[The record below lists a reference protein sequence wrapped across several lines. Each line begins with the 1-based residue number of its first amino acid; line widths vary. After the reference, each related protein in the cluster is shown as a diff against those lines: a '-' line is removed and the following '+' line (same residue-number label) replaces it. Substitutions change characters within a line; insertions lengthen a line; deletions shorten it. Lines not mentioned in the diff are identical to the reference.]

1 MPRLSVL
8 LFGAFCMSTFV
19 TAAHA
24 DTDAGAALESIA
36 HLDNYQVVELRRYD
50 IAPGQR
56 DRFVRYFDAYFP
68 EAFEQLD
75 CMVFGQFED
84 RAAPTKFVWLRGY
97 RDINARPIVDAAFY
111 YGPVWRE
118 HRAKVNALFPGASD
132 NVLLL
137 RPLNA
142 NTGVTV
148 LPAVDP
154 VDEPHGARGV
164 AVAQIFAVRKGDED
178 AFAQRAQAAFA
189 RYTSAQV
196 HPAGVLVTL
205 DVPNNFPQL
214 PIRTDGPFLVW
225 LGLVENDA
233 ALKNFEAQAS
243 QVERSLEGTGMLRGT
258 PERLVL
264 DPTPRSRL
272 RWWPAADAKK
282 LPTRETV
289 RVERSEARLR
299 EVETPEVPRHMALR
313 LRASGATLS
322 ANGYSRESS
331 RSSP

>member
-1 MPRLSVL
+1 MLR
-8 LFGAFCMSTFV
+8 
-19 TAAHA
+19 AALVF
-24 DTDAGAALESIA
+24 AGALCMTAWTAPAQAGTDVHAAMESVA
-36 HLDNYQVVELRRYD
+36 HLKDYQVVELRRYD

-118 HRAKVNALFPGASD
+118 HRVEVNALFPGASD
-132 NVLLL
+132 DVLLL

-142 NTGVTV
+142 NTGVAV

-154 VDEPHGARGV
+154 VDESQGAHGV
-164 AVAQIFAVRKGDED
+164 VVAQIFAVRKGDED
-178 AFAQRAQAAFA
+178 AFAAKAQTAFTGYGEA
-189 RYTSAQV
+189 GVR
-196 HPAGVLVTL
+196 PAGVLVTL

-225 LGLVENDA
+225 LGVVENDVALRRFEPLA
-233 ALKNFEAQAS
+233 A
-243 QVERSLEGTGMLRGT
+243 QVEHSLLDTGMLRAT

-272 RWWPAADAKK
+272 RWWP
-282 LPTRETV
+282 PTQR
-289 RVERSEARLR
+289 
-299 EVETPEVPRHMALR
+299 
-313 LRASGATLS
+313 GS
-322 ANGYSRESS
+322 AQ
-331 RSSP
+331 

>member
-1 MPRLSVL
+1 
-8 LFGAFCMSTFV
+8 MSTFV
-19 TAAHA
+19 TAAYA
-24 DTDAGAALESIA
+24 DTDTRAALESVA
-36 HLDNYQVVELRRYD
+36 HLNNYQVVELRRYD

-97 RDINARPIVDAAFY
+97 HDINARPIADAAFY

-118 HRAKVNALFPGASD
+118 HRVKVNALFPGESD

-154 VDEPHGARGV
+154 VDDSHHARGV
-164 AVAQIFAVRKGDED
+164 AVAQIFAVKKGDED
-178 AFAQRAQAAFA
+178 AFAERAQAAFK
-189 RYTSAQV
+189 RYASAQV

-233 ALKNFEAQAS
+233 ALKHFEPLATD
-243 QVERSLEGTGMLRGT
+243 VERSLESTGMLRGT

-272 RWWPAADAKK
+272 RWWPASDTK
-282 LPTRETV
+282 
-289 RVERSEARLR
+289 
-299 EVETPEVPRHMALR
+299 
-313 LRASGATLS
+313 S
-322 ANGYSRESS
+322 A
-331 RSSP
+331 P

>member
-1 MPRLSVL
+1 
-8 LFGAFCMSTFV
+8 MSTCIPF
-19 TAAHA
+19 AQAE
-24 DTDAGAALESIA
+24 TDASAALESVA
-36 HLDNYQVVELRRYD
+36 HLNGYPVVELRRYD

-56 DRFVRYFDAYFP
+56 GRFVRYFDTYFP

-97 RDINARPIVDAAFY
+97 HDINARPIVDSAFY

-118 HRAKVNALFPGASD
+118 HRVKVNALFPGESD

-137 RPLNA
+137 RPL
-142 NTGVTV
+142 TPQTEIPV
-148 LPAVDP
+148 LPSVDP
-154 VDEPHGARGV
+154 VDEPRGAQGV
-164 AVAQIFAVRKGDED
+164 MMVQIFPVKKGEED
-178 AFAQRAQAAFA
+178 AFATRAQSAFT
-189 RYTSAQV
+189 RYKSANV

-225 LGLVENDA
+225 LGIVEDDA
-233 ALKNFEAQAS
+233 ALKQFEPLAS
-243 QVERSLEGTGMLRGT
+243 QAERALTDSGMLRGA

-272 RWWPAADAKK
+272 RWSPGPD
-282 LPTRETV
+282 EG
-289 RVERSEARLR
+289 S
-299 EVETPEVPRHMALR
+299 TP
-313 LRASGATLS
+313 
-322 ANGYSRESS
+322 
-331 RSSP
+331 

>member
-1 MPRLSVL
+1 
-8 LFGAFCMSTFV
+8 MSPFV
-19 TAAHA
+19 TAAHSTT
-24 DTDAGAALESIA
+24 DTGAALDSVA
-36 HLDNYQVVELRRYD
+36 HLTDYKVVELRRYD

-56 DRFVRYFDAYFP
+56 DRFVSYFDAYFP

-97 RDINARPIVDAAFY
+97 HDINARPIVDAAFY

-118 HRAKVNALFPGASD
+118 HRIKVNALFPGESD

-137 RPLNA
+137 RPLA
-142 NTGVTV
+142 PLAGVPV

-154 VDEPHGARGV
+154 VDEPGGARGV
-164 AVAQIFAVRKGDED
+164 VVAQIFAVKKGEEA
-178 AFAQRAQAAFA
+178 AFAQRAQAAFR
-189 RYTSAQV
+189 RYDEAKV

-225 LGLVENDA
+225 LGVVENDSALEGFETSA
-233 ALKNFEAQAS
+233 A
-243 QVERSLEGTGMLRGT
+243 QVEGELEGTDMLRGA

-272 RWWPAADAKK
+272 RWWPAPEAK
-282 LPTRETV
+282 P
-289 RVERSEARLR
+289 
-299 EVETPEVPRHMALR
+299 
-313 LRASGATLS
+313 
-322 ANGYSRESS
+322 
-331 RSSP
+331 

>member
-1 MPRLSVL
+1 MT
-8 LFGAFCMSTFV
+8 AFITP
-19 TAAHA
+19 AIA
-24 DTDAGAALESIA
+24 DTDTHAALDSVA
-36 HLDNYQVVELRRYD
+36 HLDDYQVVELRRYD

-56 DRFVRYFDAYFP
+56 DRFVRYFDTYFP

-84 RAAPTKFVWLRGY
+84 RAAPTRFVWLRGY
-97 RDINARPIVDAAFY
+97 RDINARPIADAAFY

-118 HRAKVNALFPGASD
+118 HRVKVNALFPGASD

-137 RPLNA
+137 RPLNT

-154 VDEPHGARGV
+154 VDEPHGAQGV
-164 AVAQIFAVRKGDED
+164 AVVQIFAVKKGDED
-178 AFAQRAQAAFA
+178 VFAQRAQAVFKSYEGAK
-189 RYTSAQV
+189 V

-225 LGLVENDA
+225 LGVVENDA
-233 ALKNFEAQAS
+233 ALKRFEARAL
-243 QVERSLEGTGMLRGT
+243 QVEQELEGTGMLRGT

-272 RWWPAADAKK
+272 RWWPVADAK
-282 LPTRETV
+282 P
-289 RVERSEARLR
+289 
-299 EVETPEVPRHMALR
+299 
-313 LRASGATLS
+313 
-322 ANGYSRESS
+322 
-331 RSSP
+331 

>member
-1 MPRLSVL
+1 
-8 LFGAFCMSTFV
+8 MSTFV

-24 DTDAGAALESIA
+24 DTDTRAALESVA
-36 HLDNYQVVELRRYD
+36 HLNNYQVVELRRYD

-97 RDINARPIVDAAFY
+97 HDINARPIADAAFY

-118 HRAKVNALFPGASD
+118 HRTKVNALFPGASD

-137 RPLNA
+137 RPL
-142 NTGVTV
+142 TPQTEIPV

-164 AVAQIFAVRKGDED
+164 GVVQIFAVKKGNED
-178 AFAQRAQAAFA
+178 AFAQRATAAFA
-189 RYTSAQV
+189 RYEGAKV
-196 HPAGVLVTL
+196 RPAGVLVTL
-205 DVPNNFPQL
+205 DVSNNFPQL

-225 LGLVENDA
+225 LGVVEDDA
-233 ALKNFEAQAS
+233 ALKDFEALAS
-243 QVERSLEGTGMLRGT
+243 QVEHSLEATGMLRGT

-272 RWWPAADAKK
+272 RWWPVADAKAA
-282 LPTRETV
+282 P
-289 RVERSEARLR
+289 
-299 EVETPEVPRHMALR
+299 
-313 LRASGATLS
+313 
-322 ANGYSRESS
+322 
-331 RSSP
+331 

>member
-1 MPRLSVL
+1 MPRLSAL
-8 LFGAFCMSTFV
+8 LLGAFCMSALV

-24 DTDAGAALESIA
+24 DADTRAARESVA
-36 HLDNYQVVELRRYD
+36 HLTDYQVVELRRYD

-68 EAFEQLD
+68 EAFEQLG

-84 RAAPTKFVWLRGY
+84 RAAPTRFVWLRGY
-97 RDINARPIVDAAFY
+97 HDINARPIADAAFY

-118 HRAKVNALFPGASD
+118 HRVKVNALFPGASD

-148 LPAVDP
+148 LPVVDP
-154 VDEPHGARGV
+154 VDEPQRARGV
-164 AVAQIFAVRKGDED
+164 VVAQIFAVKKGDED
-178 AFAQRAQAAFA
+178 TFAERAQAAFT
-189 RYTSAQV
+189 RYVGAKV

-225 LGLVENDA
+225 LGVVEDDA
-233 ALKNFEAQAS
+233 ALTRFRDLASDVEHSLAQ
-243 QVERSLEGTGMLRGT
+243 TGMLRGT

-272 RWWPAADAKK
+272 RWWPVADAK
-282 LPTRETV
+282 P
-289 RVERSEARLR
+289 
-299 EVETPEVPRHMALR
+299 
-313 LRASGATLS
+313 
-322 ANGYSRESS
+322 
-331 RSSP
+331 

>member
-1 MPRLSVL
+1 
-8 LFGAFCMSTFV
+8 MSTFI
-19 TAAHA
+19 TASHA
-24 DTDAGAALESIA
+24 APDTRAALESVA
-36 HLDNYQVVELRRYD
+36 HLNNYQVIELRRYD

-97 RDINARPIVDAAFY
+97 HDINARPVADAAFY

-118 HRAKVNALFPGASD
+118 HRARVNALFPGASD

-137 RPLNA
+137 RPL
-142 NTGVTV
+142 TPQTEVPV

-164 AVAQIFAVRKGDED
+164 AVVQILAVKKGDED
-178 AFAQRAQAAFA
+178 AFAERAQEAFK
-189 RYTSAQV
+189 RYENAKV

-214 PIRTDGPFLVW
+214 PIRSDGPFLVW
-225 LGLVENDA
+225 LGVVEDDA
-233 ALKNFEAQAS
+233 ALKDFEVEAS
-243 QVERSLEGTGMLRGT
+243 QVEHALEGTGMLRGT

-272 RWWPAADAKK
+272 RWWPVADVK
-282 LPTRETV
+282 
-289 RVERSEARLR
+289 
-299 EVETPEVPRHMALR
+299 
-313 LRASGATLS
+313 
-322 ANGYSRESS
+322 
-331 RSSP
+331 SSP

>member
-1 MPRLSVL
+1 
-8 LFGAFCMSTFV
+8 MSTFV
-19 TAAHA
+19 TTAHA
-24 DTDAGAALESIA
+24 DTDTRAALESVA

-84 RAAPTKFVWLRGY
+84 RAAPTRFVWLRGY
-97 RDINARPIVDAAFY
+97 RDINARPIADAAFY

-118 HRAKVNALFPGASD
+118 HRVKVNALFPGASD

-137 RPLNA
+137 RPLTPQ
-142 NTGVTV
+142 TGIPV

-164 AVAQIFAVRKGDED
+164 VVAQIFAVKKGDED

-189 RYTSAQV
+189 RYQSMKL
-196 HPAGVLVTL
+196 HPGGVLVTL

-225 LGLVENDA
+225 LGVVENDA
-233 ALKNFEAQAS
+233 ALKRFEALAS
-243 QVERSLEGTGMLRGT
+243 DVERSLASTGMLRGA

-272 RWWPAADAKK
+272 RWWPVADAK
-282 LPTRETV
+282 
-289 RVERSEARLR
+289 S
-299 EVETPEVPRHMALR
+299 VP
-313 LRASGATLS
+313 
-322 ANGYSRESS
+322 
-331 RSSP
+331 

>member
-1 MPRLSVL
+1 
-8 LFGAFCMSTFV
+8 MSTFI
-19 TAAHA
+19 AAARA
-24 DTDAGAALESIA
+24 DTDTRAASESVA
-36 HLDNYQVVELRRYD
+36 HLSGYQVVELRRYD

-56 DRFVRYFDAYFP
+56 GRFVRYFDAYFP

-84 RAAPTKFVWLRGY
+84 RAAPTRFVWLRGY
-97 RDINARPIVDAAFY
+97 RDINARPIADAAFY

-137 RPLNA
+137 SPLTPQA
-142 NTGVTV
+142 EIPV

-154 VDEPHGARGV
+154 VDEPQGASGV
-164 AVAQIFAVRKGDED
+164 AVAQIFAVKKGDED
-178 AFAQRAQAAFA
+178 AFAQRAQAEFA
-189 RYTSAQV
+189 RYAGAKV

-214 PIRTDGPFLVW
+214 PVRTDGPFLVW
-225 LGLVENDA
+225 LGMVEDDA
-233 ALKNFEAQAS
+233 ALKDFEVVAS
-243 QVERSLEGTGMLRGT
+243 RVEHSLEATGMLRGT

-272 RWWPAADAKK
+272 RWWPVADAK
-282 LPTRETV
+282 
-289 RVERSEARLR
+289 
-299 EVETPEVPRHMALR
+299 
-313 LRASGATLS
+313 
-322 ANGYSRESS
+322 
-331 RSSP
+331 SSP

>member
-1 MPRLSVL
+1 
-8 LFGAFCMSTFV
+8 MSMFMTP
-19 TAAHA
+19 AHA
-24 DTDAGAALESIA
+24 DSAARAALESVA

-50 IAPGQR
+50 IACGQR

-97 RDINARPIVDAAFY
+97 HDINSRPIVDAAFY

-118 HRAKVNALFPGASD
+118 HRVKVNALFPGASD

-164 AVAQIFAVRKGDED
+164 VVAQIFAVKKGDED
-178 AFAQRAQAAFA
+178 AFAERAQAAFT
-189 RYTSAQV
+189 RYAGAKM

-214 PIRTDGPFLVW
+214 PVRTDGPFLVW
-225 LGLVENDA
+225 LGVVEDDA
-233 ALKNFEAQAS
+233 ALKHFEAFAS
-243 QVERSLEGTGMLRGT
+243 DVEHSLAETGMLRGT

-272 RWWPAADAKK
+272 RWWPVADAK
-282 LPTRETV
+282 P
-289 RVERSEARLR
+289 
-299 EVETPEVPRHMALR
+299 
-313 LRASGATLS
+313 
-322 ANGYSRESS
+322 
-331 RSSP
+331 

>member
-1 MPRLSVL
+1 
-8 LFGAFCMSTFV
+8 MSTFV
-19 TAAHA
+19 TTAHA
-24 DTDAGAALESIA
+24 NTDTRAALESVA
-36 HLDNYQVVELRRYD
+36 HLNNYQVIELRRYD

-97 RDINARPIVDAAFY
+97 RDINTRPIADAAFY

-118 HRAKVNALFPGASD
+118 HRTKVNTLFPGASD

-137 RPLNA
+137 RPLKPQ
-142 NTGVTV
+142 TEIPV

-154 VDEPHGARGV
+154 VDEPQGARGV
-164 AVAQIFAVRKGDED
+164 VVAQIFAVKKGDED
-178 AFAQRAQAAFA
+178 AFAQRVQAAFA
-189 RYTSAQV
+189 RYGKTGV
-196 HPAGVLVTL
+196 HSAGVLVTL

-225 LGLVENDA
+225 LGVVENDG
-233 ALKNFEAQAS
+233 ALKHFGVLAA
-243 QVERSLEGTGMLRGT
+243 QVEHSLEGTGLLRGA

-272 RWWPAADAKK
+272 RWWPAADAK
-282 LPTRETV
+282 
-289 RVERSEARLR
+289 
-299 EVETPEVPRHMALR
+299 
-313 LRASGATLS
+313 
-322 ANGYSRESS
+322 
-331 RSSP
+331 SSP

>member
-1 MPRLSVL
+1 MTRFATLLSGV
-8 LFGAFCMSTFV
+8 FCMAACLN
-19 TAAHA
+19 TARAT
-24 DTDAGAALESIA
+24 DTAAALESVA
-36 HLDNYQVVELRRYD
+36 HLNNYQVVELRRYD

-56 DRFVRYFDAYFP
+56 DRFVRYFDTYFP

-97 RDINARPIVDAAFY
+97 HDINARPIVDAAFY

-118 HRAKVNALFPGASD
+118 HRVKVNALFPGASD

-148 LPAVDP
+148 LPAIDP

-196 HPAGVLVTL
+196 HPAGALVTL

-214 PIRTDGPFLVW
+214 PIRTDGPFLV
-225 LGLVENDA
+225 
-233 ALKNFEAQAS
+233 
-243 QVERSLEGTGMLRGT
+243 
-258 PERLVL
+258 
-264 DPTPRSRL
+264 
-272 RWWPAADAKK
+272 
-282 LPTRETV
+282 
-289 RVERSEARLR
+289 
-299 EVETPEVPRHMALR
+299 
-313 LRASGATLS
+313 
-322 ANGYSRESS
+322 
-331 RSSP
+331 

>member
-8 LFGAFCMSTFV
+8 LLGAFCMSTFI
-19 TAAHA
+19 ASAHA
-24 DTDAGAALESIA
+24 DTDTRAALESVA
-36 HLDNYQVVELRRYD
+36 HLTNYPVVELRRYD

-56 DRFVRYFDAYFP
+56 ERFVRYFDAYFP

-97 RDINARPIVDAAFY
+97 HDINARPIVDAAFY

-118 HRAKVNALFPGASD
+118 HRTKVNALFPGASD

-137 RPLNA
+137 RPL
-142 NTGVTV
+142 TPQTEIPV

-154 VDEPHGARGV
+154 VDEAHGARGV
-164 AVAQIFAVRKGDED
+164 VVAQIFAVEKGDED
-178 AFAQRAQAAFA
+178 AFAQRAQAAFV
-189 RYTSAQV
+189 RYANAHV

-214 PIRTDGPFLVW
+214 PVRTDGPFLVW
-225 LGLVENDA
+225 LGVVENDA
-233 ALKNFEAQAS
+233 ALKDFEVLAS
-243 QVERSLEGTGMLRGT
+243 QIEQSLEDTGMLRGA

-272 RWWPAADAKK
+272 RWWPVADTK
-282 LPTRETV
+282 
-289 RVERSEARLR
+289 S
-299 EVETPEVPRHMALR
+299 TP
-313 LRASGATLS
+313 
-322 ANGYSRESS
+322 
-331 RSSP
+331 

>member
-1 MPRLSVL
+1 MAACL
-8 LFGAFCMSTFV
+8 T
-19 TAAHA
+19 TARA
-24 DTDAGAALESIA
+24 DAAAALESVA
-36 HLDNYQVVELRRYD
+36 HLNNYPVVELRRYD

-56 DRFVRYFDAYFP
+56 DRFVRYFDTYFP

-97 RDINARPIVDAAFY
+97 HDINARPVADSAFY

-118 HRAKVNALFPGASD
+118 HRVKVNALFPGESD

-137 RPLNA
+137 RPL
-142 NTGVTV
+142 TPDSGVKV

-164 AVAQIFAVRKGDED
+164 VIAQIFAVKKGEED
-178 AFAQRAQAAFA
+178 AFASKAQAAFA
-189 RYTSAQV
+189 RYNAANV

-225 LGLVENDA
+225 LGVVENDA
-233 ALKNFEAQAS
+233 ALKQFEPLAS
-243 QVERSLEGTGMLRGT
+243 EVERALGATGMLRGT

-272 RWWPAADAKK
+272 RWWADAD
-282 LPTRETV
+282 R
-289 RVERSEARLR
+289 RSA
-299 EVETPEVPRHMALR
+299 P
-313 LRASGATLS
+313 
-322 ANGYSRESS
+322 
-331 RSSP
+331 

>member
-8 LFGAFCMSTFV
+8 LLGAFCMSMFV
-19 TAAHA
+19 TASHA
-24 DTDAGAALESIA
+24 DTATRAALESVA
-36 HLDNYQVVELRRYD
+36 NLDNYQVVEFRRYD

-97 RDINARPIVDAAFY
+97 HDINARPIVDAAFY

-137 RPLNA
+137 RPLDA
-142 NTGVTV
+142 DTGVTV

-154 VDEPHGARGV
+154 VDEPHGAGGIV
-164 AVAQIFAVRKGDED
+164 VAQIFAVKKGDED
-178 AFAQRAQAAFA
+178 ALAQRARTAFA
-189 RYTSAQV
+189 GYEDAKV

-214 PIRTDGPFLVW
+214 PIRSDGPFLVW
-225 LGLVENDA
+225 LGVVENDA
-233 ALKNFEAQAS
+233 ALKTFEVRAS
-243 QVERSLEGTGMLRGT
+243 RVERSLESTGMLRGT

-264 DPTPRSRL
+264 DPAPRSRL
-272 RWWPAADAKK
+272 RWWPVADSK
-282 LPTRETV
+282 
-289 RVERSEARLR
+289 
-299 EVETPEVPRHMALR
+299 
-313 LRASGATLS
+313 
-322 ANGYSRESS
+322 
-331 RSSP
+331 SSP

>member
-1 MPRLSVL
+1 
-8 LFGAFCMSTFV
+8 MSTFIA
-19 TAAHA
+19 TAHA
-24 DTDAGAALESIA
+24 DTDTRAAPESVA
-36 HLDNYQVVELRRYD
+36 HLNNYQVVELRRYD
-50 IAPGQR
+50 IASGQR

-97 RDINARPIVDAAFY
+97 HDINARPIADAAFY

-118 HRAKVNALFPGASD
+118 HRVKVNALFPGASD

-142 NTGVTV
+142 STGVTV

-154 VDEPHGARGV
+154 VDEAQGAHGV
-164 AVAQIFAVRKGDED
+164 VVAQIFAVKKGDED
-178 AFAQRAQAAFA
+178 AFARRAQAAFA
-189 RYTSAQV
+189 RYAGSKV
-196 HPAGVLVTL
+196 RPAGVLVTL

-225 LGLVENDA
+225 LGVAKDDA
-233 ALKNFEAQAS
+233 ALKDFEALAS
-243 QVERSLEGTGMLRGT
+243 QVEHSLEATGMLRGT

-272 RWWPAADAKK
+272 RWWPAADAK
-282 LPTRETV
+282 
-289 RVERSEARLR
+289 
-299 EVETPEVPRHMALR
+299 
-313 LRASGATLS
+313 
-322 ANGYSRESS
+322 
-331 RSSP
+331 SSP

>member
-1 MPRLSVL
+1 
-8 LFGAFCMSTFV
+8 MSTLAS
-19 TAAHA
+19 AAHA
-24 DTDAGAALESIA
+24 GTDTRAALESVA
-36 HLDNYQVVELRRYD
+36 HLDQYPVVELRRYD

-56 DRFVRYFDAYFP
+56 TRFVRYFDAYFP

-97 RDINARPIVDAAFY
+97 RDINARPIVDSAFY

-118 HRAKVNALFPGASD
+118 HRARVNALFPGESD

-137 RPLNA
+137 RPLTPQ
-142 NTGVTV
+142 TGVPV

-154 VDEPHGARGV
+154 VDEPQGARGV
-164 AVAQIFAVRKGDED
+164 VVAQIFAVKKGDED
-178 AFAQRAQAAFA
+178 AFAQRAQAAFG
-189 RYTSAQV
+189 RYEGAGV

-225 LGLVENDA
+225 LGVVESGA
-233 ALKNFEAQAS
+233 AAGRFESLAS
-243 QVERSLEGTGMLRGT
+243 QVERSLEGTGMLRGA

-264 DPTPRSRL
+264 APTPRSRL
-272 RWWPAADAKK
+272 RWWPVAVAK
-282 LPTRETV
+282 P
-289 RVERSEARLR
+289 
-299 EVETPEVPRHMALR
+299 VP
-313 LRASGATLS
+313 
-322 ANGYSRESS
+322 
-331 RSSP
+331 

>member
-1 MPRLSVL
+1 MTRISILLLGVL
-8 LFGAFCMSTFV
+8 CMSTYI
-19 TAAHA
+19 ANAHA
-24 DTDAGAALESIA
+24 DTDTHAALESVA
-36 HLDNYQVVELRRYD
+36 HLNDYQVVELRRYD

-84 RAAPTKFVWLRGY
+84 RAASTKFVWLRGY
-97 RDINARPIVDAAFY
+97 RDINARPIADAAFY

-154 VDEPHGARGV
+154 VDEPYGAQGIGV
-164 AVAQIFAVRKGDED
+164 VQIFAVKKGDED

-189 RYTSAQV
+189 RYVSAQV

-225 LGLVENDA
+225 LGVVENDA
-233 ALKNFEAQAS
+233 ALKGFEARAS
-243 QVERSLEGTGMLRGT
+243 QVEQELQDTDMLRGK

-272 RWWPAADAKK
+272 RWWPVAGAK
-282 LPTRETV
+282 P
-289 RVERSEARLR
+289 
-299 EVETPEVPRHMALR
+299 
-313 LRASGATLS
+313 
-322 ANGYSRESS
+322 
-331 RSSP
+331 

>member
-1 MPRLSVL
+1 MPRIRRTVFALLGALS
-8 LFGAFCMSTFV
+8 MSASIAARAQ
-19 TAAHA
+19 TASS
-24 DTDAGAALESIA
+24 AALESVA
-36 HLDNYQVVELRRYD
+36 HLNGYEVIELRRYD

-84 RAAPTKFVWLRGY
+84 RAAQTKFVWLRGY
-97 RDINARPIVDAAFY
+97 RDINARPVVDSAFY

-118 HRAKVNALFPGASD
+118 HRAKVNALFPGSSD

-137 RPLNA
+137 RPLTQD
-142 NTGVTV
+142 TGVVV

-154 VDEPHGARGV
+154 VDEPQGARGV
-164 AVAQIFAVRKGDED
+164 VVAQIFAIKKGDED
-178 AFAQRAQAAFA
+178 AFAKIAQAAFA
-189 RYTSAQV
+189 RYSAANV
-196 HPAGVLVTL
+196 HPAGILVTL

-225 LGLVENDA
+225 LGVVENDA
-233 ALKNFEAQAS
+233 ALKRFEPLAS
-243 QVERSLEGTGMLRGT
+243 DVEHSLASSGLLRGA

-272 RWWPAADAKK
+272 RWWPAAQEK
-282 LPTRETV
+282 
-289 RVERSEARLR
+289 S
-299 EVETPEVPRHMALR
+299 TP
-313 LRASGATLS
+313 
-322 ANGYSRESS
+322 
-331 RSSP
+331 

>member
-1 MPRLSVL
+1 MVRVSILLLGVL
-8 LFGAFCMSTFV
+8 CMSTYM
-19 TAAHA
+19 ANALA
-24 DTDAGAALESIA
+24 DARTGAALESIA
-36 HLDNYQVVELRRYD
+36 HLTDYQVVELRRYD

-84 RAAPTKFVWLRGY
+84 RAAPTKFVRLRGY
-97 RDINARPIVDAAFY
+97 RDINARPIADAAFY

-118 HRAKVNALFPGASD
+118 HRVKVNALFPGESD

-137 RPLNA
+137 RPLVPQ
-142 NTGVTV
+142 TGIPV

-154 VDEPHGARGV
+154 VDEPQGAHGV
-164 AVAQIFAVRKGDED
+164 VVVQIFAVKKGDEA
-178 AFAQRAQAAFA
+178 AFAQRARAAFA
-189 RYTSAQV
+189 RYQAARV
-196 HPAGVLVTL
+196 HPAGMLVTL

-225 LGLVENDA
+225 LGVVENDA
-233 ALKNFEAQAS
+233 ALKDFDAAAS
-243 QVERSLEGTGMLRGT
+243 EVEHGLEGTGMLRGK

-272 RWWPAADAKK
+272 RWWPVADTK
-282 LPTRETV
+282 
-289 RVERSEARLR
+289 
-299 EVETPEVPRHMALR
+299 
-313 LRASGATLS
+313 S
-322 ANGYSRESS
+322 A
-331 RSSP
+331 P

>member
-1 MPRLSVL
+1 
-8 LFGAFCMSTFV
+8 MSTLI

-24 DTDAGAALESIA
+24 DTNARAALESVA
-36 HLDNYQVVELRRYD
+36 HLNNYQVVELRRYD

-97 RDINARPIVDAAFY
+97 HDINARPIADAAFY

-118 HRAKVNALFPGASD
+118 HRVKVNALFPGASD

-137 RPLNA
+137 RPL
-142 NTGVTV
+142 TPQTEIPV

-154 VDEPHGARGV
+154 VDEPHGAHGV
-164 AVAQIFAVRKGDED
+164 AVAQIFAVKKGDED
-178 AFAQRAQAAFA
+178 AFAKRAQAAFA
-189 RYTSAQV
+189 HYEGAKV

-214 PIRTDGPFLVW
+214 PVRTDGPFLVW
-225 LGLVENDA
+225 LGVVEDDA
-233 ALKNFEAQAS
+233 ALKDFEARAS
-243 QVERSLEGTGMLRGT
+243 QVEHSLEATGMLRGT

-272 RWWPAADAKK
+272 RWWPVADAK
-282 LPTRETV
+282 
-289 RVERSEARLR
+289 
-299 EVETPEVPRHMALR
+299 
-313 LRASGATLS
+313 
-322 ANGYSRESS
+322 
-331 RSSP
+331 SSP